1 MWHDSRC
8 EIFDL
13 LILSRSEFLNYR
25 FFVLVSLS
33 LRCAIYIK
41 KIFDVEK
48 PEISFANLVLVFF
61 FFCWIVV
68 YLRVIRELFCVVHSG
83 YMVSI
88 GGLWI
93 QGVQRMWASC
103 VDSIAQ
109 ITIDLWFI
117 QLLKER
123 AVSPIMVHN
132 KRFWRLL
139 TTTSSKFYLRTQ
151 SKWKI
156 QHKENLFLM
165 YFISS
170 QKPAN
175 AHLC

>member
-1 MWHDSRC
+1 MRNFWFIDSFPFGILKLPLFCARFAL
-8 EIFDL
+8 IALRDL
-13 LILSRSEFLNYR
+13 YKKNY
-25 FFVLVSLS
+25 FFF
-33 LRCAIYIK
+33 
-41 KIFDVEK
+41 FDVEK